1 MYHANCMKP
10 EQGNQRSWD
19 TCHGR
24 RACRRPSSL
33 HPEVC
38 VLHHVRL
45 IKGTFGV
52 QFPPQGN
59 VVFCTK
65 GRHTFWDW
73 VIRGHGKLQC
83 VLFITLKRVL
93 RSCSVPIRRFFL
105 MWCLAPYALGQSLPY
120 SMDAVTLDA
129 VALRH
134 SRCLSG
140 GGRIHVRDE
149 VSLSLSL
156 SFSLSL
162 HAYTHTHTHTQTL
175 NTHTNTHTHI
185 HTHTHTRGSHICA
198 RAHTHTQAWLHTFT
212 FSSDRKGFLPSHTF
226 NTIFCLWPWLN
237 GIRYRRAERKR
248 CPDSLPVREC
258 IHLVEPLQLLTRV

>member
-65 GRHTFWDW
+65 GRHTCWDW

-134 SRCLSG
+134 SRCSSRLSFTFFFCVGSVSPVPFPFSAFCAGVVRGFRLFANASVVSTSNFPLFAG
-140 GGRIHVRDE
+140 GPACTMHVGRIYAH
-149 VSLSLSL
+149 
-156 SFSLSL
+156 
-162 HAYTHTHTHTQTL
+162 
-175 NTHTNTHTHI
+175 
-185 HTHTHTRGSHICA
+185 A
-198 RAHTHTQAWLHTFT
+198 RAHKHKHGTSETPV
-212 FSSDRKGFLPSHTF
+212 PSP
-226 NTIFCLWPWLN
+226 I
-237 GIRYRRAERKR
+237 
-248 CPDSLPVREC
+248 
-258 IHLVEPLQLLTRV
+258 